1 MRTRRM
7 AGSCAGGWGAD
18 SFGRKIRS
26 GTIYRA
32 DLVSFVG
39 VAVFWGFWK
48 KGTIYHARTNVESSD
63 GRAII
68 SHSCRSLQFVAAR
81 YIVPIP

>member
-48 KGTIYHARTNVESSD
+48 KGMIYHARTNVRVVMDEPSFRIHVDRCNS
-63 GRAII
+63 
-68 SHSCRSLQFVAAR
+68 
-81 YIVPIP
+81 